1 MDLSAPH
8 KVPLGWLMQH
18 GSEAIRL
25 RTMRDLA
32 PPGQPGLDLL
42 EQALVESKPVVAIC
56 RKQKDNGVWGGNLLG
71 VAKSAKDGIKDVGT
85 VAQYR
90 HLTELGY
97 PDRGRAHRLA
107 DRLLFRYL
115 SRDPD
120 PTLMFEYAKTVKA
133 APQSEEWVRDT
144 MREAATAALA
154 EAGHGDDPRIRGS
167 AHKIATGVSSFLRS
181 SLSENPLS
189 RSGSSLIL
197 NPAANPPTWYTL
209 ALIAA
214 LPEIR
219 RERGGFTER
228 LGQYLSQP
236 ASRRTYTIA
245 VGRKKLKPM
254 HVLLGD
260 PTGVDARGHVKD
272 IPLTLCFIELM
283 ARIGAVG
290 QCLGA
295 QRALHRLYADCDNQ
309 GVWRPKSLTSA
320 PKATSPVT
328 VHYWP
333 LQPDTK
339 TVDGRLTDVTFRLA
353 LIAVLM
359 GRPIEYV

>member
-8 KVPLGWLMQH
+8 RVPLGWLMEH
-18 GSEAIRL
+18 GSASVRL

-32 PPGQPGLDLL
+32 PPGQPGLDIL
-42 EQALVESKPVVAIC
+42 EQAVLESKTVVGIC
-56 RKQKDNGVWGGNLLG
+56 KKQKDTGVWGGNLLG
-71 VAKSAKDGIKDVGT
+71 LAKSAKDGIKDIGT

-90 HLTELGY
+90 RLHELGY
-97 PDRGRAHRLA
+97 PRDGRAHRLG
-107 DRLLFRYL
+107 DRILFRYL

-120 PTLMFEYAKTVKA
+120 PKLMFEHAKTVKTSPLA
-133 APQSEEWVRDT
+133 EEWVRET

-167 AHKIATGVSSFLRS
+167 AHKIASSVSQFLRS
-181 SLSENPLS
+181 PLAENPFS

-197 NPAANPPTWYTL
+197 NPGACPPTWYTL
-209 ALIAA
+209 AMIAA

-228 LGQYLSQP
+228 LGQYLSQV
-236 ASRRTYTIA
+236 ASRRTYSIV
-245 VGRKKLKPM
+245 VGRKKIKPG
-254 HVLLGD
+254 HLLLGD
-260 PTGVDARGHVKD
+260 PMAADAKGHAKD
-272 IPLTLCFIELM
+272 IPMALHFIELM

-290 QCLGA
+290 QCAGA
-295 QRALHRLYADCDNQ
+295 QRVLHRLYGDCDKG
-309 GVWRPKSLTSA
+309 GVWRPRGIANA
-320 PKATSPVT
+320 PKVFNPMS

-333 LQPDTK
+333 LQPDSK
-339 TVDGRLTDVTFRLA
+339 TAEDRLVDVTFRLA
-353 LIAVLM
+353 LIAVVM